1 MPQTLKPA
9 EVLAAAN
16 PAAAEAFAAL
26 RKAAE
31 AGPLDQGT
39 VELVVIGAL
48 ASVGQLGSLT
58 VHVKRALGLGV
69 TVEQINQAIISTLAA
84 SATFNDVVDALRAV
98 SAAQSA

>member
-16 PAAAEAFAAL
+16 PGAAKAFAAL

-48 ASVGQLGSLT
+48 ASVGQLGSLI

-84 SATFNDVVDALRAV
+84 SATFNNVVDALRAV
-98 SAAQSA
+98 SAAQA